1 MGLTYYGSK
10 ISPNMT
16 ETPEGYLICLNV
28 PVARVGEQKYLAR
41 ELGIKDKDP
50 NEMVTVH
57 RTEEEVFSPKTIA
70 SFEGKPFTDN
80 HPEED
85 VIPENYDLYQKGHC
99 QNVHRGTGENQ
110 YNLVADIYVTNPNVI
125 GEIKSGKRQIS
136 CGYTCNYVANEDG
149 TYNQE
154 NIQGNHIA
162 LVDEGRAG
170 AKISIKDSRPESQ
183 KNEIRE
189 VKKMNNNVKNKFTSL
204 LSMFARSVRDAKTNE
219 EVDGLV
225 SDAEQVMNGINETPE
240 KKEDVTETPKA
251 EVKDGEDMTSIK
263 NALLTASLALNSAI
277 AYLTK
282 TQDQPE
288 KAPAVE
294 NKQEVATDEEEPTE
308 NVKPTENVAKEETK
322 DCDEEMTKDDDD
334 DDTLKS
340 MDALTEELE
349 GKTDDDDEDNENKET
364 EDDDEEE
371 KKVDDDDDDELKT
384 EDDDEEKSEVIESN
398 TDDDDEE
405 KQSEGYTKDAMAK
418 FVKDMKPVIA
428 QISNDRERQKVADMF
443 AKTFRKVTKD
453 SNSLAKI
460 IKANENYRS
469 SKVSDSKPY
478 TFEDRQKVFDRLNP
492 HNHKN
497 K

>member
-50 NEMVTVH
+50 NEMVIVN
-57 RTEEEVFSPKTIA
+57 RTEEEVFSSKTIA

-149 TYNQE
+149 TYNQT

-170 AKISIKDSRPESQ
+170 AKIRIMDSKCESQ
-183 KNEIRE
+183 IKSE

-240 KKEDVTETPKA
+240 KKEEGQNEAPKVEA
-251 EVKDGEDMTSIK
+251 KDGEDMASIK

-282 TQDQPE
+282 EQDQPE

-294 NKQEVATDEEEPTE
+294 NKQEVVKDEEEAPK
-308 NVKPTENVAKEETK
+308 NVVKEEVKDCEEETK
-322 DCDEEMTKDDDD
+322 DCDE

-349 GKTDDDDEDNENKET
+349 GETKDDDSDNENKET

-371 KKVDDDDDDELKT
+371 KKVEDDDDDELKT
-384 EDDDEEKSEVIESN
+384 DDDDEDKSEVIESN

-443 AKTFRKVTKD
+443 ARTFRKVTKD

-478 TFEDRQKVFDRLNP
+478 TFEDRQMVFDRLNP
-492 HNHKN
+492 HNHK